1 MNSFTTDSTI
11 AEIVTSQPSAAA
23 LFDQLDIDFCCGGDI
38 ALSEAARGRD
48 LDAQTLLATLDAL
61 DAIQGDTAGAHDVKD
76 LSTDDLIE
84 HIVRDHHEGTRKQIP
99 MITELL
105 DTVVRVHSD
114 DPTLAPLRERFVSL
128 ADELTE
134 HMRVEE
140 EDLFPVCRAIEAGEG
155 ASIEPA
161 LIDDLTHEHTAVGEG
176 LVAMRE
182 LGGGYDQEAAH
193 CNTHRFLLK
202 SLSEFDED
210 LRVHIHEEN
219 NVLFPR
225 ARTALAAASAK

>member
-1 MNSFTTDSTI
+1 MSNFSTDNTI
-11 AEIVTSQPSAAA
+11 AEIVTGQPSAAA
-23 LFDQLDIDFCCGGDI
+23 LFDQLGIDFCCGGDI
-38 ALSEAARGRD
+38 ALSEAARARD
-48 LDAQTLLATLDAL
+48 LDAHTLLATLGAL

-84 HIVRDHHEGTRKQIP
+84 HIVRDHHGRLRKELP

-105 DTVVRVHSD
+105 DTVVRVHAD
-114 DPTLAPLRERFVSL
+114 DPTLAPLREHFVSL
-128 ADELTE
+128 GDELTE

-140 EDLFPVCRAIEAGEG
+140 DDLFPACRAIESAEG
-155 ASIEPA
+155 ASIAPA
-161 LIDDLTHEHTAVGEG
+161 LIDELTHEHRAVGEG

-182 LGGGYDQEAAH
+182 LGGDYNQETAH

-225 ARTALAAASAK
+225 ARTALAAASAR